1 MDLYGFISIVLQI
14 GACLMC
20 YFAGK
25 ENGVREI
32 VDTLVSKRLLTAK
45 DLKKLESNGWHLDL
59 NIRSYRLSSKTWV
72 VYFLT

>member
-1 MDLYGFISIVLQI
+1 
-14 GACLMC
+14 MC

-45 DLKKLESNGWHLDL
+45 DLKKLESNG
-59 NIRSYRLSSKTWV
+59 
-72 VYFLT
+72 

>member
-1 MDLYGFISIVLQI
+1 MDLYGFVSIILQL
-14 GACLMC
+14 GACLAC

-25 ENGVREI
+25 ENGVREV

-45 DLKKLESNGWHLDL
+45 DLKKLESNGWHFDSCIGL
-59 NIRSYRLSSKTWV
+59 YRLSSKTWV